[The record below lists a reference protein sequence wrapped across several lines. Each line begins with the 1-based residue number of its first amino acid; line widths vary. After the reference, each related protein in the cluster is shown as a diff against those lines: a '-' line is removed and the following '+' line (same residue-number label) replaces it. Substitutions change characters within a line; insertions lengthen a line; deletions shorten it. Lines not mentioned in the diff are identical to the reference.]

1 MALIH
6 EKLYQS
12 EDLTKIDFA
21 EYIRS
26 LTFHL
31 FRSYSIDQSAVKLS
45 INFEG
50 VLFDIDTSI
59 PCGLIINELISNT
72 LKYAF
77 PDGRKGKISV
87 DIQLDQGKCVLI
99 ISDDGVGFPEGLNFN
114 NTETLG
120 LRLVNILV
128 SQINGVITLD
138 KCGGTSFKIEFTKLA
153 YKERI

>member
-1 MALIH
+1 V
-6 EKLYQS
+6 E
-12 EDLTKIDFA
+12 
-21 EYIRS
+21 
-26 LTFHL
+26 
-31 FRSYSIDQSAVKLS
+31 LS

-59 PCGLIINELISNT
+59 PWGLIINELISNS

-77 PDGRKGKISV
+77 PRGRKGKISV
-87 DIQLDQGKCVLI
+87 DLQLDGEKCVLI
-99 ISDDGVGFPEGLNFN
+99 ISDNGVGFPEGLDFQ

-128 SQINGVITLD
+128 SQINGVITLN
-138 KCGGTSFKIEFTKLA
+138 KHEGTSFKIEFTKLT

>member
-31 FRSYSIDQSAVKLS
+31 FRSYTVDQSTVELS

-59 PCGLIINELISNT
+59 P
-72 LKYAF
+72 
-77 PDGRKGKISV
+77 
-87 DIQLDQGKCVLI
+87 
-99 ISDDGVGFPEGLNFN
+99 
-114 NTETLG
+114 
-120 LRLVNILV
+120 
-128 SQINGVITLD
+128 
-138 KCGGTSFKIEFTKLA
+138 
-153 YKERI
+153 